1 VQTPLPEF
9 SEKARKAKYQT
20 TALMTIVVDKSG
32 NVTRI
37 IIDRAAGMD
46 LDDRAVERVKTW
58 RFEPATR
65 DGQRVAVEMPIEVSF
80 NLY

>member
-1 VQTPLPEF
+1 
-9 SEKARKAKYQT
+9 
-20 TALMTIVVDKSG
+20 
-32 NVTRI
+32 
-37 IIDRAAGMD
+37 MD
-46 LDDRAVERVKTW
+46 LDDRAVEKVKTW